1 MKKINI
7 AIDGTSSTGKST
19 LAKLIAKKLNYIY
32 IDSGAM
38 YRCVTLYAIQN
49 KWLSSSHFDKESL
62 IDSLPSIDLKFA
74 INKEYGGQTIYLNG
88 VSVEEE
94 IRSMEVSN
102 AVSTVAAVPEIRRS
116 MVRLQHKF
124 GIDKGV
130 VMDGRDIGTVVFPN
144 AELKLFLTC
153 SAQVR
158 AQRRYEELQQKG
170 MSVTF
175 DEVLSNIQSRDNLD
189 TTREDSPLV
198 KADEAIELNTENT
211 SVHSLL
217 AIVLGLISTNFDL
230 Q

>member
-38 YRCVTLYAIQN
+38 YRCVTLFAIQN

-62 IDSLPSIDLKFA
+62 IDSLSSIDLKFA

-116 MVRLQHKF
+116 MVRLQHQF
-124 GIDKGV
+124 GKDKGV
-130 VMDGRDIGTVVFPN
+130 VMDGRDIGTVVFPD
-144 AELKLFLTC
+144 AELKLFLIC
-153 SAQVR
+153 SAEVR
-158 AQRRYEELQQKG
+158 AQRRFDELQKKG
-170 MSVTF
+170 MKVTF
-175 DEVLSNIQSRDNLD
+175 DEVLTNIQSRDNID
-189 TTREDSPLV
+189 STREDSPLV
-198 KADEAIELNTENT
+198 KADDAIELNTENS
-211 SVHSLL
+211 SVTALL
-217 AIVLGLISTNFDL
+217 DQVIDLIATDVNL
-230 Q
+230 K